1 MNKKDVCEC
10 VLEVVRNISEIDDI
24 TSETHTDDV
33 MLDSIGWM
41 SFLVAIEKKLG
52 CAIDPKVF
60 FSSCN
65 TSIDALCDSL
75 LKYFNII

>member
-10 VLEVVRNISEIDDI
+10 VLEVVRNISE
-24 TSETHTDDV
+24 TDDV

-41 SFLVAIEKKLG
+41 SCLVAIEKKLG

-65 TSIDALCDSL
+65 TSIGALCDSL